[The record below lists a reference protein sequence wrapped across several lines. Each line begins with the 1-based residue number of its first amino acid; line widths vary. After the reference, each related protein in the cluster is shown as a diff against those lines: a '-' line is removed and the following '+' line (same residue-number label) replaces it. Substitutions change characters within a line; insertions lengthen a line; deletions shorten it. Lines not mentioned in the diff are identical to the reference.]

1 MDKKGEESWWIEIH
15 GTCEL
20 EHWLG
25 GGLGF
30 RSLVERLITLWT
42 L

>member
-20 EHWLG
+20 EQHLAKSG
-25 GGLGF
+25 TF
-30 RSLVERLITLWT
+30 MVAETS
-42 L
+42 